1 LSTPPALTQTSIIV
15 LGLLDLSGPST
26 PYDLKVLMASSIGNF
41 WSVPH
46 SQLYAEPD
54 RLLAR
59 GLVDMTQE
67 DSGRRRKVY
76 AINDA
81 GRAAIAGWT
90 ADPPVGMGELRAP
103 AVLALF
109 LGADPGEVARRNL
122 DLGEAK
128 LGEYEEMAANF
139 DASDPPIPPGPRLAL
154 EAGIRHE
161 RNWVTFWR
169 ELLEQAS
176 GIDSDVR

>member
-1 LSTPPALTQTSIIV
+1 M
-15 LGLLDLSGPST
+15 LGLLDLAGPST
-26 PYDLKVLMASSIGNF
+26 PYDLKVLMSRSIGNF

-67 DSGRRRKVY
+67 ETGRRRKVY
-76 AINDA
+76 AINA
-81 GRAAIAGWT
+81 SGRAAIAGWT

-103 AVLALF
+103 AILALF
-109 LGADPGEVARRNL
+109 LGADPTEVARRNL
-122 DLGEAK
+122 ELCEAK
-128 LGEYEEMAANF
+128 LAEYEEMAAQF
-139 DASDPPIPPGPRLAL
+139 DAGTGIPSGPRLAL

-161 RNWVTFWR
+161 RHWVEFWR
-169 ELLEQAS
+169 DLLA
-176 GIDSDVR
+176 VR

>member
-1 LSTPPALTQTSIIV
+1 LSTPPLTQTSIIV
-15 LGLLDLSGPST
+15 LGLLDLRGPST
-26 PYDLKVLMASSIGNF
+26 PYDLKVLMAQSIGNF

-67 DSGRRRKVY
+67 ETGRRRKVY

-103 AVLALF
+103 AILALF
-109 LGADPGEVARRNL
+109 LGADPVEVARRNL
-122 DLGEAK
+122 ELGEAK
-128 LGEYEEMAANF
+128 LAEYEEMAARF
-139 DASDPPIPPGPRLAL
+139 DATEPGLPPGPRLAL
-154 EAGIRHE
+154 EGGIRFE
-161 RNWVTFWR
+161 RGWIAFWR
-169 ELLEQAS
+169 EILDERA
-176 GIDSDVR
+176 DPA

>member
-1 LSTPPALTQTSIIV
+1 LSTPPLTQTSIIV

-26 PYDLKVLMASSIGNF
+26 PYDLKVLMANSIGNF

-59 GLVDMTQE
+59 RLVEMTQE
-67 DSGRRRKVY
+67 ETGRRRKVY

-81 GRAAIAGWT
+81 GRAAIAGWA

-103 AVLALF
+103 AILALF
-109 LGADPGEVARRNL
+109 LGADPAAVARRNL
-122 DLGEAK
+122 ELGEAK
-128 LGEYEEMAANF
+128 LAAYEEMAAQF
-139 DASDPPIPPGPRLAL
+139 DAGNPGIPSGPRLAL

-161 RNWVTFWR
+161 RNWVAFWR
-169 ELLEQAS
+169 ELLADQ
-176 GIDSDVR
+176 G